1 MTYNQI
7 TNFIDSIKEN
17 IKDLDSID
25 SKNILTQNVF
35 LIKFIK

>member
-7 TNFIDSIKEN
+7 TNFIDAIKEN
-17 IKDLDSID
+17 INDLDSID

-35 LIKFIK
+35 LIKLIK